1 LYYIRNA
8 NRMIDDTSV
17 CDIPEF
23 VDFILQYMKFRCYEK
38 ESHPNLPIAMAA
50 LKFKRK
56 NMNDTLANMVP
67 DGEQELEQD
76 TEFYRD
82 MEV

>member
-1 LYYIRNA
+1 
-8 NRMIDDTSV
+8 MIDDTSV

-23 VDFILQYMKFRCYEK
+23 VDFVLQYMKVRCYEK
-38 ESHPNLPIAMAA
+38 ESHPNLGLAVAA
-50 LKFKRK
+50 LESKRK